1 MRIFVSTGEVSGDLQ
16 GSILV
21 ESLWRLGKSLDMEM
35 EISGLGGQKMV
46 TAGVNLIADTTAI
59 GSVGLLES
67 LPFIIPT
74 WRVQRRAKKYLRENL
89 PDVVVLIDYLG
100 PNLSI
105 GSFLKQNFPDIPI
118 IWYIAPQFWVWTP
131 MEQNV
136 NQLVNV
142 TDRLL
147 AIFPQEARFY
157 QEKGVSSTYVG
168 HPLLEKFDNPLSR
181 DEARNRLGL
190 GSDQRAIALI
200 PASRKQELKYLLPV
214 MLESAQKITQKL
226 DNVKFFL
233 PVSLPKYRTQIESMI
248 HKSGLDITLYEG
260 NSIDLFPALDLA
272 ISKSGTVNLEL
283 ALLKIPQVVIYKVN
297 PFTIW
302 VGRKFL
308 NFSIPYMSM
317 ANLILMEDIVPEL
330 LQEEATVDNIVSESL
345 DLILNGDRQE
355 LTQTNYQRM
364 IDSLNNGNPGISASE
379 KAAQEIINIVQL

>member
-21 ESLWRLGKSLDMEM
+21 ESLWRLGDSLGVKM
-35 EISGLGGQKMV
+35 EISGLGGQRMAA
-46 TAGVNLIADTTAI
+46 AGVNLIADTTAI

-74 WRVQRRAKKYLRENL
+74 WKVQRRAKKYLRENL

-105 GSFLKQNFPDIPI
+105 GSFLKKHFPNIPI

-147 AIFPQEARFY
+147 AIFPQEANFY

-181 DEARNRLGL
+181 EEARNRLGL
-190 GSDQRAIALI
+190 EYDQRAIALI

-214 MLESAQKITQKL
+214 MLESAQNLQQKL

-233 PVSLPKYRTQIESMI
+233 PISLPKYRSQIESMI

-302 VGRKFL
+302 VGRTFL

-330 LQEEATVDNIVSESL
+330 LQEEATVNNIVSESL
-345 DLILNGDRQE
+345 DLLLNGDRQE
-355 LTQTNYQRM
+355 LTQINYQRM
-364 IDSLNNGNPGISASE
+364 IDSLNNGNSGISASE
-379 KAAQEIINIVQL
+379 KAAQEIINIIQP